1 MRVCEILKRKGDTV
15 YQISQNASLADA
27 VERLVNFNC
36 GSLMVN
42 GENLIVG
49 IITERDILKS
59 IASQKKD
66 LSELLVCDFMSRK
79 LIVGHPTD
87 EVADIMGKMTTHR
100 IRHLPIFE
108 NERLAGMISI
118 GDVVKAM
125 FDLLAEENHYLKVY
139 IQG

>member
-1 MRVCEILKRKGDTV
+1 MRVCEILKSKGDTV

-36 GSLMVN
+36 GSLMVYD
-42 GENLIVG
+42 ESLIVG

-59 IASQKKD
+59 IQSQKED
-66 LSELLVCDFMSRK
+66 LSELLVRDFMSRK
-79 LIVGHPTD
+79 LIVGHPND
-87 EVADIMGKMTTHR
+87 EVEDIMGKMTTHR
-100 IRHLPIFE
+100 VRHLPIFE
-108 NERLAGMISI
+108 SERLAGMISI